1 MTNDSPVTD
10 LTALEGPDDWVSL
23 YLDGVGE
30 DPFTDAEVC
39 HAVCAAVHLSLGLD
53 CFALDLQLSDLPTV
67 RPDLIDGTRSAAE
80 PIAPVT
86 ASDRSVAQGFQ
97 LYMTKLSLPYLL
109 TFQLCVTRLWL
120 MHAHDVNA
128 GVLQHC
134 MEV

>member
-53 CFALDLQLSDLPTV
+53 CFALDLQLSDPPTV

-86 ASDRSVAQGFQ
+86 ASGRSVAQGFSICLAVYDQ
-97 LYMTKLSLPYLL
+97 AVSALSVDVSAVCDSSLA
-109 TFQLCVTRLWL
+109 
-120 MHAHDVNA
+120 HA
-128 GVLQHC
+128 C
-134 MEV
+134 T